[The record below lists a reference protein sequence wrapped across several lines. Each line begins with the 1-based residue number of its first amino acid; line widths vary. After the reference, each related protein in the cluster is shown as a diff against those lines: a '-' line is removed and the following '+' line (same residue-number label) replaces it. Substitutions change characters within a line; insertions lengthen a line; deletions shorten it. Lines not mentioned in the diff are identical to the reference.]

1 MVSLVAVAS
10 EDADDRME
18 FLKEMIESF
27 RKSGPALTIQLIA
40 NLTWGKSPMLLGD
53 AVLGDANVEFLNF
66 VNSSAS
72 GRTQVSDDL
81 MRSWLDNQVQPR
93 IIGDDATRPVAVAC
107 WTIGQD
113 ELARKETERQLRN
126 IVDLAILLERDLG
139 EHKIYRRGDIN
150 RPGIRGIALDRG
162 AMDRNLNDSAA
173 MELASFPSTINTM
186 GSINRVEWYSAGP
199 LPLGDLLDQTYL
211 CEAVQSCLKI
221 IQFRTGS
228 KSLRGGLR
236 KRITPRRMMT
246 RCSLLV

>member
-1 MVSLVAVAS
+1 M
-10 EDADDRME
+10 
-18 FLKEMIESF
+18 
-27 RKSGPALTIQLIA
+27 
-40 NLTWGKSPMLLGD
+40 
-53 AVLGDANVEFLNF
+53 
-66 VNSSAS
+66 NSSAS

-246 RCSLLV
+246 PCSSVLRVRRLSLSSSLSAYRLAMLSNIQTRPTEHISASCRRVVSLEDMQ